1 MPETIMRKNWL
12 ITGVSSGI
20 GRSLAQGALAEGHV
34 VVGTVRKPEQ
44 IKEFEKLSPGRAK
57 AVMLDVTKPDGVV
70 SGVRAAA
77 KALGGRIDVL
87 SNNAGWGLV
96 GAIEETSE
104 EEARDVKFFGQFNV
118 TRAVLPIM
126 RAQGSGHILA
136 TSAVGGFT
144 GLAGLGV
151 YSAAKAAVDVN
162 EALAQEVRPFGIKV
176 TVLTLGIFRTNF
188 ASSSLKQTASIMI
201 EYAEA
206 PAGQFRRFI
215 GGLAGKQPNDPARGA
230 RGILKA
236 VAAENPPL
244 HLALGR
250 DALGVMR
257 KKIAGLQQ
265 EIEIWEATSAS
276 VVFAQLEEQA
286 VSSDRQTDEA
296 VASET
301 GANCSS
307 AVRGSHLRRDHTLRV
322 VVSSQRPKGEG
333 TASGESK

>member
-20 GRSLAQGALAEGHV
+20 GRSLAEAALAEGHI

-44 IKEFEKLSPGRAK
+44 IGEFEKLSRGRAK

-70 SGVRAAA
+70 TGVGAAA
-77 KALGGRIDVL
+77 IALGGRIDVL

-104 EEARDVKFFGQFNV
+104 EEARDVFEVNFFGQLNV

-136 TSAVGGFT
+136 ASAVGGFT

-151 YSAAKAAVDVN
+151 YSAAKAAVDVMN
-162 EALAQEVRPFGIKV
+162 EALAQEIRPFGIKV

-188 ASSSLKQTASIMI
+188 ASSSLKQTASVMT

-215 GGLAGKQPNDPARGA
+215 GGLAGKQPNDPVRGA
-230 RGILKA
+230 RAILKA

-250 DALGVMR
+250 DALGIIR
-257 KKIAGLQQ
+257 KKIADLQQ
-265 EIEIWEATSAS
+265 DIATWEATSAS
-276 VVFAQLEEQA
+276 VAFPQLE
-286 VSSDRQTDEA
+286 
-296 VASET
+296 
-301 GANCSS
+301 
-307 AVRGSHLRRDHTLRV
+307 
-322 VVSSQRPKGEG
+322 
-333 TASGESK
+333 

>member
-1 MPETIMRKNWL
+1 MRKNWL

-20 GRSLAQGALAEGHV
+20 GRSLAEGALAEGHV

-44 IKEFEKLSPGRAK
+44 IREFEKLSPGRAK
-57 AVMLDVTKPDGVV
+57 AVMLDVTKPDGVL
-70 SGVRAAA
+70 SGVGAAA

-104 EEARDVKFFGQFNV
+104 EEARAVFDVNFFGQLNV
-118 TRAVLPIM
+118 TRVVLPIM

-151 YSAAKAAVDVN
+151 YSAAKAAVDVMN
-162 EALAQEVRPFGIKV
+162 EALAQEIRPFGIKV

-188 ASSSLKQTASIMI
+188 ASSSLKQTATVIP
-201 EYAEA
+201 EYAET
-206 PAGQFRRFI
+206 PVGQFRGFI

-230 RGILKA
+230 QAILKA
-236 VAAENPPL
+236 VAAEDPPL

-257 KKIAGLQQ
+257 KKIADLQQ
-265 EIEIWEATSAS
+265 DIAVWEATSAS
-276 VVFAQLEEQA
+276 VAFPKLEEQA
-286 VSSDRQTDEA
+286 VSSDQ
-296 VASET
+296 AS
-301 GANCSS
+301 
-307 AVRGSHLRRDHTLRV
+307 R
-322 VVSSQRPKGEG
+322 
-333 TASGESK
+333 